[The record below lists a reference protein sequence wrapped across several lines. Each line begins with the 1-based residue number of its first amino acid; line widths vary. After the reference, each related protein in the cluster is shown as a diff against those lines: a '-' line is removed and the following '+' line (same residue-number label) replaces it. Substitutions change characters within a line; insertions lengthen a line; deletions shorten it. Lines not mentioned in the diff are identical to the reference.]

1 MEPDERRDFL
11 FLNDERI
18 HWMLQEPRHGFPT
31 QANTGHIIDWGTW
44 DNTFDMPNHF
54 NHPTNAE
61 EYCNELEERGPTI
74 LFIRNLPNFKKSCL
88 RKSSVYNFEENLSD
102 DVSLFKRN

>member
-1 MEPDERRDFL
+1 MSDYYKDPEH
-11 FLNDERI
+11 NDYDDDDYQNYPE
-18 HWMLQEPRHGFPT
+18 EYNEHGYPNSFK
-31 QANTGHIIDWGTW
+31 IDWGAW
-44 DNTFDMPNHF
+44 DNKFNMPEHF

-74 LFIRNLPNFKKSCL
+74 LFIRSLPNFKKSCL